1 VFAALGERGVRALLS
16 NSDTPFIRELYDGF
30 AIDRVFVARA
40 VNSKANGRGKVAE
53 VIVGNY

>member
-1 VFAALGERGVRALLS
+1 MLS
-16 NSDTPFIRELYDGF
+16 NSDTPFIRELYARF

-53 VIVGNY
+53 VIVGNCYL